1 VRQKSDPL
9 SPFLFIIVMEALSKM
24 FFAIVDGGFLSSFS
38 MGSKHFS
45 VIHISHLLFV
55 DDTLVF
61 DEANPEYLHYLHALF
76 VVVFGLKVN
85 LIKLELVHV
94 GNVDD
99 IDGLVASLG
108 CRVSSL
114 PLKHLG
120 LLLGPLTRPNLFGM
134 VWLKRLSV
142 SWLVG
147 K

>member
-1 VRQKSDPL
+1 
-9 SPFLFIIVMEALSKM
+9 MEALSKM
-24 FFAIVDGGFLSSFS
+24 LFAIVDGGFLSSFS
-38 MGSKHFS
+38 MGSKHFG
-45 VIHISHLLFV
+45 VIHISHLLFE

-61 DEANPEYLHYLHALF
+61 DEANPEYLRYLHALF

-85 LIKLELVHV
+85 LTKLELVHA
-94 GNVDD
+94 GNVG
-99 IDGLVASLG
+99 ILG

-120 LLLGPLTRPNLFGM
+120 LLLGPSYKAKPIGM